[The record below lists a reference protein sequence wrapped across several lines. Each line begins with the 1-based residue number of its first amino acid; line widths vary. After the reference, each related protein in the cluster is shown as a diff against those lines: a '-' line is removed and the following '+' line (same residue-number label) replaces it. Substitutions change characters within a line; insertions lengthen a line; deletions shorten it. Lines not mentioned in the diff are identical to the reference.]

1 MTYAAL
7 ATQIARISWG
17 RSECDLDG
25 TLRDVHFNENDLQA
39 PCDML
44 ARLGVL
50 RDNVVS
56 HSFPADWSPLDEA
69 RLVRHAGEP
78 TEKDLLLGLMFYTE
92 WFPSE
97 AALSNRHP
105 MAPAGVGRRD
115 GACWKP
121 IAGDLVWAVQGAC
134 ELLLKLKAGSWQA
147 NGEFWPRSAYSDS
160 YKIELYWS
168 SRNEMIRCLGS
179 EKLLYPPTHCP
190 PKDLAGP

>member
-17 RSECDLDG
+17 RSECDGDG
-25 TLRDVHFNENDLQA
+25 TVMDVHFGESNLHA

-44 ARLGVL
+44 ARLGFL
-50 RDNVVS
+50 RDNEVS
-56 HSFPADWSPLDEA
+56 HSFPAGWSPLTEA

-92 WFPSE
+92 WFSSE

-105 MAPAGVGRRD
+105 MVPADVELRD
-115 GACWKP
+115 RTRWGP
-121 IAGDLVWAVQGAC
+121 ITAYLVWAVQGAC

-147 NGEFWPRSAYSDS
+147 NGDFWPRSAYSDS
-160 YKIELYWS
+160 YDIELYWS
-168 SRNEMIRCLGS
+168 SRNEMIRSLGS
-179 EKLLYPPTHCP
+179 ETLLYPPTHCP
-190 PKDLAGP
+190 TKDLAGP

>member
-7 ATQIARISWG
+7 ATQIARIAWG
-17 RSECDLDG
+17 RSECDSDG
-25 TLRDVHFNENDLQA
+25 TLVDVHFNENDLHA

-50 RDNVVS
+50 RDNIVS
-56 HSFPADWSPLDEA
+56 HSFPADWSPLNEA
-69 RLVRHAGEP
+69 RLIRHVGEP
-78 TEKDLLLGLMFYTE
+78 TEGDLLLGLMFYTE

-105 MAPAGVGRRD
+105 IFSRD
-115 GACWKP
+115 RTCWKP
-121 IAGDLVWAVQGAC
+121 VAGDLVWAVQGAC

-147 NGEFWPRSAYSDS
+147 NGDFWPRSAYSDS
-160 YKIELYWS
+160 YKIELYWT
-168 SRNEMIRCLGS
+168 SRNEMIRRLGS

-190 PKDLAGP
+190 PKDLAG